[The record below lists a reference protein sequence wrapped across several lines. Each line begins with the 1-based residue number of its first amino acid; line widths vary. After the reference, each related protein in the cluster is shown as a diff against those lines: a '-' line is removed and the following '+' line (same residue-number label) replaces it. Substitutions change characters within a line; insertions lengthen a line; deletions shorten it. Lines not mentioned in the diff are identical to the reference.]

1 MNDLKNKIKHFS
13 EGDFRAVQPRIRLPE
28 TKISMKIGEGE
39 VYHGEFF
46 IENEEEGDVRG
57 LVYASSFR
65 MHCSEPGFEG
75 HQIKIHFTYDAS
87 GMRPGQIEKGHF
99 TIVCSGG
106 EFELPFTA
114 IIEKPYVMT
123 SVGKVQDMESFRR
136 LAEKDYLEAARL
148 FRSRDFYQILK
159 YEEKRWRNL
168 YSNMRKWSLDEQG
181 LEEFLVGTKQK
192 ERIFLTLAEE
202 KEVFSD
208 LDTSKKEVIRITK
221 NTWGYMEMTV
231 EAKGEFLCLVQ
242 NRFSTED
249 FVGSRYQLEYV
260 IDDEKLHNGKN
271 YGEITIRTPY
281 ETLVYTVVVSQN
293 AVKPNDHRKETKEW
307 AQLLLSYLECEAGR
321 SERETW
327 IEEAGKYV
335 LKLQE
340 QDPENDLYLLF
351 QAQLA
356 VMEGKKK
363 EAREKLD
370 KYSYSRFS
378 LNKKFEMDA
387 YYLYL
392 TAICRGEEAY
402 TKKTV
407 EDIRRMYAKNQDS
420 WQILCVLLELD
431 ELCQGGQDKILRL
444 EEQYQKG
451 ANSVVFYLLAYR
463 CYRKHPESI
472 KKLGKFEIRVFSF
485 AAKYGL
491 LTEEAALYIANLATQ
506 LKGFDKDIYQILGKA
521 YEQYPDPMILNAVC
535 TMLIKGSRLDGEYF
549 IWYERAVKEGLK
561 IAQLYESYMIT
572 IHGEKAK
579 EPLPKPIYLYF
590 LHGSVLDY
598 TKLAVLYAN
607 VIMHVDETSELYGQ
621 YREKM
626 ERFALAQLERRHITE
641 PLRIIYKRFLN
652 EENLTPER
660 REALNDICH
669 VYEVTVQSDRM
680 KSVIVINAEGEV
692 ANRVS
697 VIDGKA
703 QIHLYSK
710 GDRIVWEGRN
720 GIHYIE
726 SVTYES
732 RRLFYDKYYLELCR
746 QKQEQETEDEQNH
759 VPLTFE
765 LVQENGMEEY
775 EHEEVFHL
783 CSKKIREDNYAEN
796 DFLTYLAFS
805 LFLEDYYD
813 KAVLTYLA
821 NYYCG
826 PTRDMKRLWK
836 AAREYEIQTFQL
848 AERILTQMLFSEQ
861 MFGEPEIFLD
871 YYYGKPYYRL
881 KWAYLVYACRE
892 FVTKKREIADEVM
905 EILCMEYH
913 HQSVI
918 PEVCQIAAL
927 QYYADHAWGE
937 TQENMLLTFLRELS
951 IRQIYFPFFLKYSR
965 EWLKELQLYDKT
977 MVSYYAKKKG
987 KVTFRYQLIRDG
999 EETGEYRQEVL
1010 GPVYENVYVKSMIL
1024 FEGEELRYYFV
1035 ESGEDGEIRTAKS
1048 SCGKV
1053 DRKNEIGKYMRINQ
1067 LIRENEKQE
1076 LAERFA
1082 EEEQTAEL
1090 LFPIY

>member
-13 EGDFRAVQPRIRLPE
+13 EGDFRAIQPKIRLPE
-28 TKISMKIGEGE
+28 TKIIMKIGEGK
-39 VYHGEFF
+39 VYHGEFL

-65 MHCSEPGFEG
+65 MHCSEQGFEG
-75 HQIKIHFTYDAS
+75 HQVKIHFTYDAS
-87 GMRPGQIEKGHF
+87 GMLPGQIEKGYF

-159 YEEKRWRNL
+159 YEEKRWSNL

-192 ERIFLTLAEE
+192 ERIFLTLSEE
-202 KEVFSD
+202 TESFFD
-208 LDTSKKEVIRITK
+208 LQTSKKEAIRITK
-221 NTWGYMEMTV
+221 NTWGYMEVAV
-231 EAKGEFLCLVQ
+231 EVKGDFLCLVQ

-249 FVGSRYQLEYV
+249 FVGNRYQLEYV
-260 IDDEKLHNGKN
+260 IESDLLHGGKN
-271 YGEITIRTPY
+271 YGEIVIRTPY
-281 ETLVYTVVVSQN
+281 ETLTYTVVVSQN
-293 AVKPNDHRKETKEW
+293 PAKSSDRREQAKEW
-307 AQLLLSYLECEAGR
+307 IKLLSSYLQCEAGKAQK
-321 SERETW
+321 EMW
-327 IEEAGKYV
+327 IKEAKGYIQRRQ
-335 LKLQE
+335 QE
-340 QDPENDLYLLF
+340 DSDNDLYLLL

-356 VMEGKKK
+356 ILEGRKKD
-363 EAREKLD
+363 AQDNLD
-370 KYSYSRFS
+370 QYSYSRFS
-378 LNKKFEMDA
+378 LSKKFEMDA

-392 TAICRGEEAY
+392 TAVCRAEEAY

-407 EDIRRMYAKNQDS
+407 EDIRRMYMKNRES
-420 WQILCVLLELD
+420 WQILCILVELD
-431 ELCQGGQDKILRL
+431 EIYQDRQEKLSRL

-451 ANSVVFYLLAYR
+451 ANSILFYLQAYR
-463 CYRKHPESI
+463 CYREQPECI
-472 KKLGKFEIRVFSF
+472 KKLGAFEIRVFSF

-491 LTEEAALYIANLATQ
+491 LSEEVALYIANLATQ
-506 LKGFDKDIYQILGKA
+506 LKGFDKNIYQILGKA

-549 IWYERAVKEGLK
+549 VWYERAVKAGLK

-572 IHGEKAK
+572 IHGKKAK
-579 EPLPKPIYLYF
+579 EPLPKSIYLYF

-607 VIMHVDETSELYGQ
+607 VILHVEETSELYGQ

-626 ERFALAQLERRHITE
+626 EQFALTQLEKKHITE

-652 EENLTPER
+652 EENLTPKR
-660 REALNDICH
+660 REALNEICH
-669 VYEVTVQSDRM
+669 VYEVIVQSDQM
-680 KSVIVINAEGEV
+680 KSVIVINAEGEI

-710 GDRIVWEGRN
+710 EDRIVWEGRN
-720 GIHYIE
+720 GIHYVE
-726 SVTYES
+726 SVNYES
-732 RRLFYDKYYLELCR
+732 RRLFYDKHYLELCR
-746 QKQEQETEDEQNH
+746 PDPEQEEEEGYCSR
-759 VPLTFE
+759 PLTFE
-765 LVQENGMEEY
+765 EVQDNGLEQY

-783 CSKKIREDNYAEN
+783 CSKKIREDNYAED
-796 DFLTYLAFS
+796 DFLTYLTFS
-805 LFLEDYYD
+805 LFQEEYYD

-826 PTRDMKRLWK
+826 PTKDMKRLWRV
-836 AAREYEIQTFQL
+836 AREYEIQTFQL

-861 MFGEPEIFLD
+861 MFGEAEIFLD

-881 KWAYLVYACRE
+881 KWAYLVYVCRE
-892 FVTKKREIADEVM
+892 YVTKQREIADEVM

-913 HQSVI
+913 HQSTI
-918 PEVCQIAAL
+918 PEVCQIAVL
-927 QYYADHAWGE
+927 QYYADHAWGDV
-937 TQENMLLTFLRELS
+937 QENMLLTFLRELS
-951 IRQIYFPFFLKYSR
+951 IRQIYFPFFLQYRKD
-965 EWLKELQLYDKT
+965 WLKELQLYDKT
-977 MVSYYAKKKG
+977 MVAYYAKKKG

-999 EETGEYRQEVL
+999 EEAGEYHSEVL

-1035 ESGEDGEIRTAKS
+1035 ESGEKSEIRTEKAV
-1048 SCGKV
+1048 CRKV
-1053 DRKNEIGKYMRINQ
+1053 DRQKEIGKYMRINQ
-1067 LIRENEKQE
+1067 LIREGQKQE
-1076 LAERFA
+1076 LIENFA
-1082 EEEQTAEL
+1082 EEEQMSEL

>member
-1 MNDLKNKIKHFS
+1 MKNKIKHFS
-13 EGDFRAVQPRIRLPE
+13 EGDFRAIQPKIRLPE
-28 TKISMKIGEGE
+28 TKIIMKIGEGK
-39 VYHGEFF
+39 VYHGEFL

-65 MHCSEPGFEG
+65 MHCSEQGFEG
-75 HQIKIHFTYDAS
+75 HQVKIHFTYDAS
-87 GMRPGQIEKGHF
+87 GMLPGQIEKGYF

-159 YEEKRWRNL
+159 YEEKRWSNL

-192 ERIFLTLAEE
+192 ERIFLTLSEE
-202 KEVFSD
+202 TESFFD
-208 LDTSKKEVIRITK
+208 LQTSKKEAIRITK
-221 NTWGYMEMTV
+221 NTWGYMEVAV
-231 EAKGEFLCLVQ
+231 EVKGDFLCLVQ

-249 FVGSRYQLEYV
+249 FVGNRYQLEYV
-260 IDDEKLHNGKN
+260 IESDLLHGGKN
-271 YGEITIRTPY
+271 YGEIVIRTPY
-281 ETLVYTVVVSQN
+281 ETLTYTVVVSQN
-293 AVKPNDHRKETKEW
+293 PAKSSDRREQAKEW
-307 AQLLLSYLECEAGR
+307 IKLLSSYLQCEAGKAQK
-321 SERETW
+321 EMW
-327 IEEAGKYV
+327 IKEAKGYIQRRQ
-335 LKLQE
+335 QE
-340 QDPENDLYLLF
+340 DSDNDLYLLL

-356 VMEGKKK
+356 ILEGRKKD
-363 EAREKLD
+363 AQDNLD
-370 KYSYSRFS
+370 QYSYSRFS
-378 LNKKFEMDA
+378 LSKKFEMDA

-392 TAICRGEEAY
+392 TAVCRVEEAY

-407 EDIRRMYAKNQDS
+407 EDIRRMYMKNRES
-420 WQILCVLLELD
+420 WQILCILVELD
-431 ELCQGGQDKILRL
+431 EIYQDRQEKLSRL

-451 ANSVVFYLLAYR
+451 ANSILFYLQAYR
-463 CYRKHPESI
+463 CYREQPECI
-472 KKLGKFEIRVFSF
+472 KKLGAFEIRVFSF

-491 LTEEAALYIANLATQ
+491 LSEEVALYIANLATQ
-506 LKGFDKDIYQILGKA
+506 LKGFDKNIYQILGKA

-549 IWYERAVKEGLK
+549 VWYERAVKAGLK

-572 IHGEKAK
+572 IHGKKAK
-579 EPLPKPIYLYF
+579 EPLPKSIYLYF

-607 VIMHVDETSELYGQ
+607 VILHVEETSELYGQ

-626 ERFALAQLERRHITE
+626 EQFALTQLEKKHITE

-652 EENLTPER
+652 EENLTPKR
-660 REALNDICH
+660 REDLNEICH
-669 VYEVTVQSDRM
+669 VYEVIVQSDRM
-680 KSVIVINAEGEV
+680 KSVIVINAEGEI

-710 GDRIVWEGRN
+710 EDRIVWEGRN
-720 GIHYIE
+720 GIHYVE
-726 SVTYES
+726 SVNYES
-732 RRLFYDKYYLELCR
+732 RRLFYDKHYLELCR
-746 QKQEQETEDEQNH
+746 PDPEQEEEEGYCSR
-759 VPLTFE
+759 PLTFE
-765 LVQENGMEEY
+765 EVQDNGLEQY

-783 CSKKIREDNYAEN
+783 CSKKIREDNYAED
-796 DFLTYLAFS
+796 DFLTYLTFS
-805 LFLEDYYD
+805 LFQEEYYD

-826 PTRDMKRLWK
+826 PTKDMKRLWRV
-836 AAREYEIQTFQL
+836 AREYEIQTFQL

-861 MFGEPEIFLD
+861 MFGEAEIFLD

-881 KWAYLVYACRE
+881 KWAYLVYVCRE
-892 FVTKKREIADEVM
+892 YVTKQREIADEVM

-913 HQSVI
+913 HQSTI
-918 PEVCQIAAL
+918 PEVCQIAVL
-927 QYYADHAWGE
+927 QYYADHAWGDV
-937 TQENMLLTFLRELS
+937 QENMLLTFLRELS
-951 IRQIYFPFFLKYSR
+951 IRQIYFPFFLQYPKD
-965 EWLKELQLYDKT
+965 WLKELQLYDKT
-977 MVSYYAKKKG
+977 MVAYYAKRKG

-999 EETGEYRQEVL
+999 EETGEYHSEVL

-1035 ESGEDGEIRTAKS
+1035 ESGEMSEIRTEKAV
-1048 SCGKV
+1048 CRKV
-1053 DRKNEIGKYMRINQ
+1053 DRQKEIGKYMRINQ
-1067 LIRENEKQE
+1067 LIREGQKQE
-1076 LAERFA
+1076 LIENFA
-1082 EEEQTAEL
+1082 EEEQMSEL